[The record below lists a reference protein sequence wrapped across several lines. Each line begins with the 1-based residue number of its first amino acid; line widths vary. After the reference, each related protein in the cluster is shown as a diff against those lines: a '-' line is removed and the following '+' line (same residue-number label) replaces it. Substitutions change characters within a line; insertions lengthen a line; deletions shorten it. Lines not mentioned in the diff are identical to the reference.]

1 MNQNHII
8 SSKSVQNFTSV
19 KFRREMS
26 QPVLSHVGLVS
37 SPDSPIEKLAT
48 NDSSSF
54 PSRPNMNYRL
64 NQLSQ
69 SDTRQKQIKINAS
82 RISVDCL
89 PIRQISRSRVNDPFP
104 SPKGKKP
111 TKKSFFFRSLR
122 SYKFSFLIYYMKN

>member
-1 MNQNHII
+1 MI
-8 SSKSVQNFTSV
+8 SSKSVQNLTSV

-26 QPVLSHVGLVS
+26 QPVLSHVGLITS
-37 SPDSPIEKLAT
+37 SDFPIEKLAT
-48 NDSSSF
+48 NDSSPF
-54 PSRPNMNYRL
+54 QSRPNMNYRL
-64 NQLSQ
+64 NQFPQ
-69 SDTRQKQIKINAS
+69 SDIRQKQIKINAS
-82 RISVDCL
+82 RISVECL